1 MPAIGLDHG
10 LEIMPGAA
18 HTSPYDDSCDESD
31 VTIGRVYERD
41 TGSVPFAARACE
53 ACNAAGERAEVM
65 ASAIMSASMTAAPT
79 VADIGKDTLL
89 KTELAGIAASEAI
102 TTAIVS
108 ALEEPMMH
116 GICDATKRLDR
127 ACSAALPAVNQI
139 EGALSPY
146 IGHIGKLLLQ
156 FDEDIQDDA
165 KAALHL
171 EQFCTVII
179 KASANVE
186 DRMVHVS
193 SVLGRHLA
201 RIAMW
206 GDRQVGV
213 AGQVPLAPRRRYV

>member
-1 MPAIGLDHG
+1 
-10 LEIMPGAA
+10 MPGAA
-18 HTSPYDDSCDESD
+18 HTSPYDDTGDESD
-31 VTIGRVYERD
+31 VTDGPIYERD

-65 ASAIMSASMTAAPT
+65 ASDVMSVSMTAAPA

-108 ALEEPMMH
+108 VLDEPMRH
-116 GICDATKRLDR
+116 GICDATKQLDH
-127 ACSAALPAVNQI
+127 ACSAALPAINQI

-156 FDEDIQDDA
+156 FDEDIQDNA
-165 KAALHL
+165 KAALQL
-171 EQFCTVII
+171 EQFCTVIL

-193 SVLGRHLA
+193 NLLGRHLA

-206 GDRQVGV
+206 GDRKVGV
-213 AGQVPLAPRRRYV
+213 AAHVPFARRRNV